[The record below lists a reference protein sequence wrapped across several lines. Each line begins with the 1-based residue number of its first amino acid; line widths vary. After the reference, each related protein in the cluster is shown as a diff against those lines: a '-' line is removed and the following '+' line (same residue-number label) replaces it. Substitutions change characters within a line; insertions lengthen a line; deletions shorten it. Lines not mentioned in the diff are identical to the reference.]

1 MRHSGYLLWRIYKMK
16 TLFFYV
22 LHKNYNPLGG
32 LVNSVIGCFATME
45 KPSIRILYCWGVIS
59 RASDVFQG
67 PLYAPTSSLLYKR
80 RNPSP
85 SQSSPLIRLFF
96 FPQNRNRVSL
106 LIPWFANHSFV
117 LRPECWQSRIIPA
130 QYCSFAW
137 SISSTQ
143 NICLLLGNSQ
153 NSSRKTRILLQIF
166 YDGWMLILKV
176 LTMERLLLYFS
187 QIIFLNS
194 FLYLRFFHE

>member
-1 MRHSGYLLWRIYKMK
+1 MK
-16 TLFFYV
+16 KLFFYV

-45 KPSIRILYCWGVIS
+45 KPSIRSLYCWGVIS
-59 RASDVFQG
+59 RASDVFRGQ
-67 PLYAPTSSLLYKR
+67 LYAPTSSLLYKR

-137 SISSTQ
+137 SIFRPLKISASYWE
-143 NICLLLGNSQ
+143 I
-153 NSSRKTRILLQIF
+153 RKIRHEKHEF
-166 YDGWMLILKV
+166 CY
-176 LTMERLLLYFS
+176 RYFMTDECW
-187 QIIFLNS
+187 F
-194 FLYLRFFHE
+194 